1 MMSNSNNTTSLLIG
15 VLIGSLVVGGY
26 MTFFQPA
33 AQQGSNGSASSGDV
47 EDNQPMYWVA
57 PMDPNYK
64 RDKPGKSPMGM
75 DLIPVYKDQG
85 SDDGAGPGTI
95 KISPEVVNNLGVRT
109 AVAKLEELQSQI
121 TTVGYVHY
129 DEDQLLHI
137 HPRVSGWIEALYV
150 KASGESV
157 EKGQALYT
165 LYSPE
170 LVNAQEEYLLAL
182 QRNNA
187 RLKKAAKERLV
198 ALQLPKRAIEELTTT
213 RQVKQNV
220 TFYAPITGIIDDLQ
234 VRQGFFIQ
242 PGKTLM
248 SLVSLDSVW
257 VEAEVFERQAISLA
271 IGQKVTMT
279 LDYLPSRVWN
289 GQIDYIYPKLETK
302 TRTVK
307 VRLRFKNDDQLLKPN
322 MFAQIVIHDQVQQKR
337 LLVPTEA
344 VIRTGKSSR
353 VVLALGNG
361 RFKSIEVEIGRQDSK
376 HIEITQG
383 LSEGEQIV
391 SSAQF
396 LLDSE
401 SSKTSDFKR
410 MSQINKHSA
419 MAQSEPEAIEMPSKV
434 WTEAIVDKVMA
445 NQNTVNVTHQPIE
458 AWDWPDMTMD
468 FEVDKSI
475 DMALFTVGD
484 SLYIQVLRTES
495 NQYKIISIQALA
507 NEATLASGM
516 AVPEAESDDTAAKGA
531 TVIGSINSV
540 MTDHHMINI
549 SRGPIEKWNRPAA
562 TMDFSLSPQLNIEDY
577 REGMLVHFTFEIID
591 GDFVVTAMHI
601 ISEGA

>member
-1 MMSNSNNTTSLLIG
+1 MSHSNNITSLIVG

-26 MTFFQPA
+26 LTLFQSHDLQA
-33 AQQGSNGSASSGDV
+33 AKTVSDEMLGDK
-47 EDNQPMYWVA
+47 NQPMYWVA

-75 DLIPVYKDQG
+75 DLIPVYEQQNGLND
-85 SDDGAGPGTI
+85 SGPGTI

-109 AVAKLEELQSQI
+109 AEVKLAELASQI
-121 TTVGYVHY
+121 TTVGYVRY

-157 EKGQALYT
+157 KKGQALYT

-182 QRNNA
+182 QRNNS

-198 ALQLPKRAIEELTTT
+198 ALQLPKQLIEELNKT
-213 RQVKQNV
+213 RQVSQHV
-220 TFYAPITGIIDDLQ
+220 TFYAPLTGIVDDLK
-234 VRQGFFIQ
+234 VRQGYFIQ

-279 LDYLPSRVWN
+279 LDYLPSRIWN
-289 GQIDYIYPKLETK
+289 GQIDYIYPKLESK

-307 VRLRFKNDDQLLKPN
+307 VRLRFQNRDQLLKPN
-322 MFAQIVIHDQVQQKR
+322 MFAQIVIHDKVQQKR

-344 VIRTGKSSR
+344 VIRTGKSNR
-353 VVLALGNG
+353 VVLALGDG
-361 RFKSIEVEIGRQDSK
+361 RFKSIEVEIGRRDSK
-376 HIEITQG
+376 YIEITQG
-383 LSEGEQIV
+383 LSEGEQVV

-410 MSQINKHSA
+410 MSSLANHSE
-419 MAQSEPEAIEMPSKV
+419 MEMSEPEAIDLPGKV
-434 WTEAIVDKVMA
+434 WTEAIVHSVMA
-445 NQNTVNVTHQPIE
+445 NQNKVNVSHQPIE

-468 FEVDKSI
+468 FDVDQTI
-475 DMALFTVGD
+475 DMAMFKQD
-484 SLYIQVLRTES
+484 ASLYIQVLRTES
-495 NQYKIISIQALA
+495 NQYKIISIYPPSHQS
-507 NEATLASGM
+507 T
-516 AVPEAESDDTAAKGA
+516 AESGADVTDIDSVNTVVKGA
-531 TVIGSINSV
+531 TVVGTINSV
-540 MTDHHMINI
+540 MPEHNMINI

-562 TMDFSLSPQLNIEDY
+562 TMDFSLSQQLNIEDY
-577 REGMLVHFTFEIID
+577 RQGMLVHFTFEIID

-601 ISEGA
+601 MSEGA